1 MDKLN
6 NYKNFEVVEIFGDH
20 LVNTTVLKKY
30 PVVINAG
37 VHNGEEIEDLYNL
50 VPELKM
56 YAIEPSNKCFFP
68 IKEKYE
74 DNNIDWFN
82 NALISEKRR
91 TEKHKLTGTY
101 PKLGFVDWHGG
112 NGSTRFGYGG
122 IQELQAHDVS
132 NLSIYSVKGI
142 TVSRILEL
150 MPESTVGFFKA
161 DIEGAEYDILLND
174 NFLEN
179 YNVKELYIEVDKKPR
194 DERYSYSQLINYLQ
208 KYYEKLTIYN
218 SESAYPLIHCRNQS
232 GTIKYN
238 KYVE

>member
-161 DIEGAEYDILLND
+161 DIEGAEYEVMMDWNKEISNTIRQISIEYGNIQVGKNRRSHQNVRYDIVQK
-174 NFLEN
+174 LETLG
-179 YNVKELYIEVDKKPR
+179 YYVTVHQVRVDGGSLYAIRSD
-194 DERYSYSQLINYLQ
+194 DCIS
-208 KYYEKLTIYN
+208 
-218 SESAYPLIHCRNQS
+218 
-232 GTIKYN
+232 
-238 KYVE
+238 

>member
-161 DIEGAEYDILLND
+161 DIEGAEYEVMMDWNKEISNTIRQISIEYGNIQVGKNRRSHQNVRYDIVKK
-174 NFLEN
+174 LETSG
-179 YNVKELYIEVDKKPR
+179 YYVTVHQVRVDGGSLYAIRSD
-194 DERYSYSQLINYLQ
+194 DCIS
-208 KYYEKLTIYN
+208 
-218 SESAYPLIHCRNQS
+218 
-232 GTIKYN
+232 
-238 KYVE
+238 